1 MHAEIG
7 QTTLS
12 LLRSPQPLPVE
23 TLLGPLLNEVAS
35 LTQRS
40 VVVLDDYHLIDAQP
54 IHEAI
59 AFFLDHLPPPLHL
72 VIASRADPS
81 LPLSRLRARGQLTEL
96 RASDLRFT
104 VDEAVTFLNDTAGLD
119 LAEQE
124 VAALEARTEGWI
136 AGLQLAALSMRG
148 RDDVAGFIGAFTGN
162 DRYIVDYLV
171 EEVLQRQSA
180 AVRSF
185 LLQTSILERLTGS
198 LCDAVTEQQNGSAML
213 EALERNNLFVV
224 PLDDKRMWYRYHHL
238 FAHVL
243 QARLR
248 QEQPDL
254 ERVVHERAS
263 AWHERHGQADDAIRH
278 ALAAANFERGGPD
291 RTGRARYGPESPVR
305 EAP

>member
-104 VDEAVTFLNDTAGLD
+104 VDEAVMFLNDVTGLD
-119 LAEQE
+119 LRKQN

-198 LCDAVTEQQNGSAML
+198 LCDAVTEQQNGGAML
-213 EALERNNLFVV
+213 EALERVNLFVV